1 MGAPWRVLYG
11 LPRHD
16 RGRGPRRFSEK
27 FLPRRSGVATITVH
41 SILNMFAKKI
51 GIDLGTTT
59 VLVYMPKKGIII
71 NEPSVV
77 AISVVDKKVLA
88 VGKEAKEML
97 GRTPDTIVA
106 KRPLKDGVIADYRT
120 TEAMLRYFI
129 NKALGG
135 MRLFRVEVM
144 VAVPGGIT
152 STERRA
158 VIDATISAGAKAAYI
173 IKEPVVAAIGA
184 DIPIGSASGHMIIDI
199 GGGTSEIAVI
209 SLGGIVSSSSI
220 RIGGNKLDAA
230 IQEHVRRKH
239 NLAIGERTA
248 EEIKIRIGSA
258 LYLEQKLEMQ
268 VKGRDMINGLP
279 RIVTL
284 SSDDVTDAIQHELQ
298 GMIEAIKDVLQNTP
312 PELSADVM
320 EKGMVLS
327 GGTAQLRNLDKLF
340 AEATGVPA
348 FVADDPQKA
357 VARGTGIALE
367 NLESYKRSIFSS

>member
-1 MGAPWRVLYG
+1 
-11 LPRHD
+11 
-16 RGRGPRRFSEK
+16 
-27 FLPRRSGVATITVH
+27 
-41 SILNMFAKKI
+41 MFAKKI

-59 VLVYMPKKGIII
+59 VLVYMPKRGIII

-77 AISVVDKKVLA
+77 AVSVVDKKVLA

-209 SLGGIVSSSSI
+209 SLGGIIASSST
-220 RIGGNKLDAA
+220 RIGGNKLDGA
-230 IQEHVRRKH
+230 IAEHVRRKYG
-239 NLAIGERTA
+239 LAVGERTA
-248 EEIKIRIGSA
+248 EDIKIQIGSA
-258 LYLEQKLEMQ
+258 LYLEDKLEMQ
-268 VKGRDMINGLP
+268 VKGRDMVSGLP
-279 RIVTL
+279 RIA
-284 SSDDVTDAIQHELQ
+284 SINSDDVTDAIQHELQ
-298 GMIEAIKDVLQNTP
+298 GMIEAIKDVLHNTP

-320 EKGMVLS
+320 EKGMVIS
-327 GGTAQLRNLDKLF
+327 GGSAQLRNLDKLF
-340 AEATGVPA
+340 SEATGVPA
-348 FVADDPQKA
+348 FIANDPQLC

>member
-1 MGAPWRVLYG
+1 
-11 LPRHD
+11 
-16 RGRGPRRFSEK
+16 
-27 FLPRRSGVATITVH
+27 
-41 SILNMFAKKI
+41 MFAKKI

-59 VLVYMPKKGIII
+59 VLVYMPKKGIVI

-144 VAVPGGIT
+144 IAVPGGIT

-158 VIDATISAGAKAAYI
+158 VIDAAISAGAKAAYI

-239 NLAIGERTA
+239 NLAVGERTA
-248 EEIKIRIGSA
+248 EQIKINIGSA

-279 RIVTL
+279 RIVTIT
-284 SSDDVTDAIQHELQ
+284 SDDITDAIQHELH
-298 GMIEAIKDVLQNTP
+298 GMIDAIKEVLQNTP

-348 FVADDPQKA
+348 FVADDPQKC